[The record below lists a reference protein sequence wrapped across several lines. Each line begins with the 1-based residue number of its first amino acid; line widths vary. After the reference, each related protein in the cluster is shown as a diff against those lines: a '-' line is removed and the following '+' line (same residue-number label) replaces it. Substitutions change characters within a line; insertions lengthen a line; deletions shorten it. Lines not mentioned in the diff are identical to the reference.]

1 MKMTVM
7 PVKIVQQW
15 MIASRT
21 EEAQLWSRFR
31 EQRNT
36 ILLTNS
42 RKENNTDIT
51 AAMAAT
57 K

>member
-36 ILLTNS
+36 SRLTNS